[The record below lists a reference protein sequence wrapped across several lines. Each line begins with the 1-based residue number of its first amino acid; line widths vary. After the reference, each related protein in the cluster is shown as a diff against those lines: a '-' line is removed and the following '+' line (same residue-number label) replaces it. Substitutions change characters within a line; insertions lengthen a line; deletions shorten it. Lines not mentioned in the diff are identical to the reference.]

1 MRNIKNINDNW
12 LFKKDTDIVPETL
25 PADWEKLDLPYT
37 WNGEDGQDGGNDYF
51 RGSGCFLKAFSKSE
65 LPEGEE
71 HYLQLDG
78 VNSSAFVYL
87 NGVRIASHHGGY
99 STFRVKLENVLE
111 ENILAVVA
119 DNSQNDFVYPQMA
132 DFTFYGGIYRDVKM
146 IGVPKKH
153 FNLEYYGAPGIKVT
167 PVVNGA
173 DADVQLETFVTDSAE
188 CSVEYRILDGEKI
201 VAKCDAAADHA
212 AVDMKIENVH
222 LWDGVKDPY
231 LYTAKASLI
240 FDGEKIDEVSVRFGC
255 RSFEI
260 DAQRGFILNG
270 REYPLRGVSRHQDRP
285 KIGNALTYEHHR
297 EDIDLICE
305 MGANT
310 IRLAHY
316 QHAQE
321 FYDLCDERGLVVW
334 AEIPYISKHLPKGV
348 ENTKT
353 QLTELI
359 CQNYNH
365 PCIVTWGLSNEI
377 TMNGAADQSLID
389 NHKMLNDLAHSLDK
403 TRPTTLA
410 VVTLCSP
417 DEEYVHI
424 TDVVSYNHYF
434 GWYGGTA
441 DMYGPWF
448 DRFHK
453 KYPGRAIGISE
464 YGCEALNWHTSNP
477 EQGDY
482 TEEYQANYHEEL
494 IRQIADRPYLWAT
507 HVWNMFDF
515 AADARGEGGEN
526 GMNHKGL
533 VTFDRKYKKDSF
545 YAYKAWLSDEP
556 FVHICGK
563 RYVRRTED
571 VTKVTVY
578 SNQDEVE
585 LFANGKSV
593 GKQKKGKY
601 PFFYFKVENSGKTIL
616 TARAGT
622 CTDWAELEK
631 VETFDESYRMKEEG
645 GVINWFEISTPQG
658 YFSINDTIGSVMSTF
673 RGKLFM
679 LKLAKVL
686 LSSLLGN
693 KSDEKKPK
701 EKKPK
706 TKGISVMGFS
716 LNRTMLDLAKG
727 FTVKRVFVMLGG
739 NFTKEQILD
748 VNASLNK
755 IKKPK

>member
-1 MRNIKNINDNW
+1 MRNIKIINDNW
-12 LFKKDTDIVPETL
+12 LFKKDIDIVPETL

-99 STFRVKLENVLE
+99 STFRAKLENVLE

-153 FNLEYYGAPGIKVT
+153 FDLEYYGAPGIKAT

-173 DADVQLETFVTDSAE
+173 DADVKLETFVTDSAE

-240 FDGEKIDEVSVRFGC
+240 LDGEKIDEVSVRFGC

-593 GKQKKGKY
+593 GKQKKSKY

-616 TARAGT
+616 TAQAGT
-622 CTDWAELEK
+622 CTDRAELEK

-679 LKLAKVL
+679 LKFAKVL

-706 TKGISVMGFS
+706 TRGISVMGFS